1 MARLEIEAFPPA
13 GPDKGW
19 IACLARLELCL
30 ANLLHDGVL
39 VIHPFP
45 SIPRTGIRT
54 TVFLNH
60 EWHESHEWQKDHFTK
75 RSDSSFG

>member
-1 MARLEIEAFPPA
+1 MDRLEIEAFPPA

-19 IACLARLELCL
+19 IACLAWLELCL
-30 ANLLHDGVL
+30 AHLLHDGVL

-54 TVFLNH
+54 TMLLNH
-60 EWHESHEWQKDHFTK
+60 EWHESHEY
-75 RSDSSFG
+75 